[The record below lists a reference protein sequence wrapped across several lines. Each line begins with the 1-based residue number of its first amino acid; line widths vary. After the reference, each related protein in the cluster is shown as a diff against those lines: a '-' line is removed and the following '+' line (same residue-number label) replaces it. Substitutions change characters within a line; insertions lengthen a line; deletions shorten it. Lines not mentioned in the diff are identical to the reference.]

1 MEHVTVFIHTLDM
14 PALKNYVRLHRHTVC
29 AADSIFVWTIRT
41 VHVKSYFRPFA
52 RSRAWS
58 RTNSTLKSRAIKNE
72 PVLSRASNCVIA

>member
-1 MEHVTVFIHTLDM
+1 MLNTMLCLMGNACARCLVYLPEITISPVQPTL
-14 PALKNYVRLHRHTVC
+14 AVY
-29 AADSIFVWTIRT
+29 IYT

-58 RTNSTLKSRAIKNE
+58 HTNSTLKSRAIKNE